1 MLTIYIYAFISV
13 IIVSFVSF
21 VGVFSLTLK
30 DDFVKKYIGLFIS
43 LAVGALLGD
52 SFIHLIPET
61 FEKSSG
67 PTLTGLLIIIGILIF
82 FILEK
87 FLHWHHCHEP
97 ENCITHSNKNLAIIN
112 LVGDA
117 FHNFIDGAIIAGSFL
132 AGPIIGLSTTI
143 AVIIHEIPQEIGDFG
158 ILLHAGLSRKKA
170 LFFNFLSALFA
181 FLGLFIVFIFSG
193 IENMLSFVLPLTAG
207 GFIYIALADL
217 IPELHKEN
225 STFKSIFQIITFLL
239 GITTMSLLL
248 LLE

>member
-1 MLTIYIYAFISV
+1 MTTIYQSIIAVTAVSLIS
-13 IIVSFVSF
+13 
-21 VGVFSLTLK
+21 L
-30 DDFVKKYIGLFIS
+30 IGLFSIS
-43 LAVGALLGD
+43 LKLDRLKKILIFLVSFAAGALIGD
-52 SFIHLIPET
+52 AFIHLLPEIEEE
-61 FEKSSG
+61 FGFSLQVS
-67 PTLTGLLIIIGILIF
+67 LFIILGIIIF